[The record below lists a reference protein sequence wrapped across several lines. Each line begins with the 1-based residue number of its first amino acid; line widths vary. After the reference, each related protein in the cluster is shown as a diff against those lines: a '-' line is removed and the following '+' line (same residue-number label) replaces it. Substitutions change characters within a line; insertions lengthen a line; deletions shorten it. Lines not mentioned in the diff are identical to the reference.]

1 MIEVEYQKRT
11 GLQPG
16 MTLGPVVYSEVRM
29 TIPVKETLEVA
40 AARTKRSPI
49 GVGYEITLGS
59 IMPTGI
65 VAAQVI
71 RQPGCVLRLENEPPY
86 PGEIPE
92 SGFWYQVDFTP
103 CPVCGAPL
111 FWYEAGY
118 VPGYRVCTQ
127 PPHHHV
133 LVRFP
138 R

>member
-1 MIEVEYQKRT
+1 MMEVEYQERT

-16 MTLGPVVYSEVRM
+16 VTLAPVIYFEVRM
-29 TIPVKETLEVA
+29 TIPVKEALDA
-40 AARTKRSPI
+40 ADARIRRSPT
-49 GVGYEITLGS
+49 GVGYDITLGS

-65 VAAQVI
+65 VATQVMGK
-71 RQPGCVLRLENEPPY
+71 PGVVLRLENEPPY
-86 PGEIPE
+86 PGEISE

-118 VPGYRVCTQ
+118 VPGYRVCTKL
-127 PPHHHV
+127 PHHHV
-133 LVRFP
+133 LVRP